1 MEASIMITLKK
12 KAIFVFS
19 AILFAYALYEVTL
32 TIYFTFANQDVFVA
46 TIWNFG
52 LIVFFIIIEK
62 IEYFFYHKYKRNH
75 EGKDVRL
82 IDRIFLGIWGG
93 ASFKSAMY
101 LFYIVVIIYSA
112 LLAANP
118 EMSIRLFPE
127 GYLPTVRYGILFLVA
142 LDKFTEQLFKD
153 IKMQGK

>member
-1 MEASIMITLKK
+1 MITLKK
-12 KAIFVFS
+12 KAIFMFS
-19 AILFAYALYEVTL
+19 AILFAYGLYEISLIV
-32 TIYFTFANQDVFVA
+32 YFDFADQDVFIA
-46 TIWNFG
+46 TILNFA
-52 LIVFFIIIEK
+52 LIVFFITLEK
-62 IEYFFYHKYKRNH
+62 VEYFFFNKYKRNL
-75 EGKDVRL
+75 EGKDVKL
-82 IDRIFLGIWGG
+82 LDRIFLKLWGG

-118 EMSIRLFPE
+118 EMSVRIFPE

-153 IKMQGK
+153 IKMQDK